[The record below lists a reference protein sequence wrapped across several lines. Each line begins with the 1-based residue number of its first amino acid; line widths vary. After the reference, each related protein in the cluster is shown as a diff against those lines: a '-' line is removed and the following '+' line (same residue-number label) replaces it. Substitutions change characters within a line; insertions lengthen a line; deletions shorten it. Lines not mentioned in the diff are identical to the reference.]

1 MLTDIFEKET
11 VLFEDGVQTVLRG
24 QENRNRYVGILK
36 GNLVANSRSESR
48 GINARVGK
56 NGLFGFASIA
66 EYSETAARKV
76 IKAATENARLLNKY
90 ADSKKIVLPPS
101 YGTGSIPI
109 NRNIVDAEQK
119 RIIDVCKQLDDY
131 IAAKYTDLE
140 SRSVYYS
147 EDSQDRIVYSSDA
160 YNGHLVTP
168 RCYIYVTM
176 NLETKDGTPVELF
189 KALGDF
195 GSFDDNFSDIEK
207 YYPDLE
213 ALYKKVKDKSEGVY
227 AEAGYKTVVLGG
239 MMGGMLA
246 HEAVGHTVEAD
257 LVKGGSVAGPSLNK
271 RVASDLVTLVDYANT
286 YCGELAPLP
295 VYLDDEGTRA
305 EDVVLIKDGIL
316 TGYMNNRETAEEFG
330 MKPAGNARGWTFSDE
345 PLIRMRNTCILPGN
359 NTVEELIESVEDGYY
374 LIDSGN
380 GQADL
385 TGEFMFGVTCG
396 YEIKNGKLGR
406 ALLDTTVTGVAFEML
421 KTVDMVSNK
430 VEWSSSGFC
439 GKKQPMA
446 VGMGGPHMRCKIM
459 IGGR

>member
-1 MLTDIFEKET
+1 MLTDIFEKEKA
-11 VLFEDGVQTVLRG
+11 LFEDGVQIVLRG
-24 QENRNRYVGILK
+24 HENRNRNVGILK
-36 GNLVANSRSESR
+36 GNLVTNSRSESR

-56 NGLFGFASIA
+56 DGLFGFASIA
-66 EYSETAARKV
+66 EYSEEAARRV
-76 IKAATENARLLNKY
+76 LKAATENAKLISKH
-90 ADSKKIVLPPS
+90 AGSKKIALPPS
-101 YGTGSIPI
+101 YGTGIIPI
-109 NRNIVDAEQK
+109 NYSIVDAEQK
-119 RIIDVCKQLDDY
+119 RIIDVCKQLDEY
-131 IAAKYTDLE
+131 IVAKYPNLE
-140 SRSVYYS
+140 SRSIAYT

-160 YNGHLVTP
+160 YSGHLVTP

-176 NLETKDGTPVELF
+176 TLKTKDGTPVELF
-189 KALGDF
+189 KALGGF
-195 GSFDDNFSDIEK
+195 GTFDDNFSCLEK
-207 YYPDLE
+207 YYPE
-213 ALYKKVKDKSEGVY
+213 IETLYKRVKDKAEGVY

-257 LVKGGSVAGPSLNK
+257 LVMGGSVAGPSLNK

-286 YCGELAPLP
+286 YNGERAPLP
-295 VYLDDEGTRA
+295 VYLDDEGTKA

-316 TGYMNNRETAEEFG
+316 TGYMNSRETAEKFG

-345 PLIRMRNTCILPGN
+345 PLIRMRNTCILPGK

-374 LIDSGN
+374 LIESGN

-421 KTVDMVSNK
+421 KTVDMVSDE

-439 GKKQPMA
+439 GKKQPMP
-446 VGMGGPHMRCKIM
+446 VGMGGPHMRCKMM